1 MLKRPPSPSNI
12 PAPVYNTASPKKAVH
27 RKLPQAIIGNVA
39 PPKRKTQASES
50 RIPTPLSGKRYSSVE
65 DLRDKT
71 TKSTN
76 GQEGNETFILIPHS
90 HLQVKSI

>member
-12 PAPVYNTASPKKAVH
+12 PAPVYNAPASPKKTAH

-65 DLRDKT
+65 DLTDKAMR
-71 TKSTN
+71 STN
-76 GQEGNETFILIPHS
+76 EPEGNKTFVGKVTCI
-90 HLQVKSI
+90 KF